1 MRRPTAGIESFLRYF
16 SYLISRSYGFVFLA
30 WNVLF
35 IILVISVGIIMDI
48 SIPQLGNKRVL
59 KKHSKAIACGVFLL
73 VLLLIIYNYRFSP
86 YQVARSSVTV
96 AEVKYGDFAVEVR
109 GNGVLLPWDI
119 NWVAANVD
127 ARVEEVIYK
136 AGMKVSKGELL
147 VVMSNPMLEQRLQEN
162 QLELNASRAETE
174 AKNAELQN
182 KILNQEAL
190 KLDAKSRLLSSTLR
204 LAAQKKYVSA
214 VPRLE
219 YETTRILTE
228 QYTRQV
234 SFEERRLKILKLS
247 VKADIKANF
256 MRLNKVESQVAL
268 SQQEVDSLNVKSPID
283 GILQD
288 VKVQVGQRVTV
299 GSDIARLAK
308 EKELYAELKVPELQ
322 SRDLAVG
329 QAVTINT
336 GRSRFTGVLS
346 RVDPAVTNG
355 TVKVDVTFNQPL
367 PQEARPDLS
376 VDGLIA
382 VTKIN
387 NSLYVE
393 RPPFA
398 QNNLPSMLY
407 RLDEKDRSATKI
419 KVNFGQGSADYIQIT
434 SGLKVGDKI
443 ILSDSTAWQG
453 ADQIEI
459 TN

>member
-1 MRRPTAGIESFLRYF
+1 
-16 SYLISRSYGFVFLA
+16 
-30 WNVLF
+30 
-35 IILVISVGIIMDI
+35 MDI
-48 SIPQLGNKRVL
+48 SIPQSGNKLTL
-59 KKHSKAIACGVFLL
+59 KRYRNAIAGG
-73 VLLLIIYNYRFSP
+73 VLLLALLITIYNYRFSP
-86 YQVARSSVTV
+86 YKISRGSVAI

-109 GNGVLLPWDI
+109 GNGVLLPQDI

-136 AGMKVSKGELL
+136 PGMKVSKGQLL
-147 VVMSNPMLEQRLQEN
+147 VRMSNPALEQRLQEN
-162 QLELNASRAETE
+162 QLELAARRAETE
-174 AKNAELQN
+174 ATNAELQN

-190 KLDAKSRLLSSTLR
+190 IFDAKSRLLSSTTL
-204 LAAQKKYVSA
+204 LAAQKKYIAA
-214 VPRLE
+214 VTMLE
-219 YETTRILTE
+219 YDTTRINTE
-228 QYTRQV
+228 QLRNKL
-234 SFEERRLKILKLS
+234 SFEEIRLKTLKMS
-247 VKADIKANF
+247 VEADIKANT
-256 MRLNKVESQVAL
+256 MRLNKLESLVSL
-268 SQQEVDSLNVKSPID
+268 SQEEVNLLNVTSPID

-288 VKVQVGQRVTV
+288 VKVQVGQRVTI

-329 QAVTINT
+329 QPVTINT
-336 GRSRFTGVLS
+336 GRSQFSGELS
-346 RVDPAVTNG
+346 RVDPAVTDG
-355 TVKVDVTFNQPL
+355 TVKVDVIFTQPL

-387 NSLYVE
+387 HSLYVE

-407 RLDEKDRSATKI
+407 KLDDKGRSATKM

-434 SGLKVGDKI
+434 SGLRAGDKI

-453 ADQIEI
+453 ADRIEI
-459 TN
+459 TK

>member
-1 MRRPTAGIESFLRYF
+1 
-16 SYLISRSYGFVFLA
+16 
-30 WNVLF
+30 
-35 IILVISVGIIMDI
+35 MDI
-48 SIPQLGNKRVL
+48 SIAPPKNKLVL
-59 KKHSKAIACGVFLL
+59 KKHSKAIAAGVFLL
-73 VLLLIIYNYRFSP
+73 LLLLVIYNYQFSP
-86 YQVARSSVTV
+86 YQVSRSSVTV
-96 AEVKYGDFAVEVR
+96 AEVKYGNFAVEVR
-109 GNGVLLPWDI
+109 GNGVLLPLDI

-147 VVMSNPMLEQRLQEN
+147 VVMSNPTLEQRLQEN
-162 QLELNASRAETE
+162 QLELKALRAETE

-190 KLDAKSRLLSSTLR
+190 MLDAKSRLLGSTLK
-204 LAAQKKYVSA
+204 LAAQKKYIAA

-228 QYTRQV
+228 QYTQQV
-234 SFEERRLKILKLS
+234 GFEERRLKTLKLS
-247 VKADIKANF
+247 VQADNKANF
-256 MRLNKVESQVAL
+256 MRLNKFESLVAL
-268 SQQEVDSLNVKSPID
+268 SQQEVDSLKVKSPID

-336 GRSRFTGVLS
+336 GRSRFSGVLS
-346 RVDPAVTNG
+346 RVDPAVING

-407 RLDEKDRSATKI
+407 RLDDKDRSATKM
-419 KVNFGQGSADYIQIT
+419 KVDFGQGSADYIQIT
-434 SGLKVGDKI
+434 RGLNAGDKI

-459 TN
+459 AN

>member
-1 MRRPTAGIESFLRYF
+1 
-16 SYLISRSYGFVFLA
+16 
-30 WNVLF
+30 
-35 IILVISVGIIMDI
+35 MDI
-48 SIPQLGNKRVL
+48 SIPQQGKKRVL
-59 KKHSKAIACGVFLL
+59 KKHRNAMVGG
-73 VLLLIIYNYRFSP
+73 VLLLILLLVIYNYQFSP
-86 YQVARSSVTV
+86 YQIARSSVTV
-96 AEVKYGDFAVEVR
+96 AEVKFGDFAIEVR
-109 GNGVLLPWDI
+109 GNGVLLPLDI

-127 ARVEEVIYK
+127 ARVERVIYK
-136 AGMKVSKGELL
+136 AGMKVSKDELL
-147 VVMSNPMLEQRLQEN
+147 VVMSNPTLEQQLQER
-162 QLELNASRAETE
+162 QLELKALRAETE

-182 KILNQEAL
+182 KTLNQEAL
-190 KLDAKSRLLSSTLR
+190 MLDVKSRLLSSSLR
-204 LAAQKKYVSA
+204 LAAQTKYILA

-228 QYTRQV
+228 QYTQQV
-234 SFEERRLKILKLS
+234 SFEERRLKTLRLS
-247 VKADIKANF
+247 VEAEIKANII
-256 MRLNKVESQVAL
+256 RLNKMESLVAL
-268 SQQEVDSLNVKSPID
+268 SQQEVDSLKVKSPID

-336 GRSRFTGVLS
+336 GRSRFPGVLS
-346 RVDPAVTNG
+346 RVDPAVING
-355 TVKVDVTFNQPL
+355 TVKVDVTFDQPL

-398 QNNLPSMLY
+398 QNNLPSTLY
-407 RLDEKDRSATKI
+407 RLDEKDRSATKL
-419 KVNFGQGSADYIQIT
+419 KVDFGQGSADYIQIT
-434 SGLKVGDKI
+434 SGLKAGDRI

-453 ADQIEI
+453 AEQIQI
-459 TN
+459 AN